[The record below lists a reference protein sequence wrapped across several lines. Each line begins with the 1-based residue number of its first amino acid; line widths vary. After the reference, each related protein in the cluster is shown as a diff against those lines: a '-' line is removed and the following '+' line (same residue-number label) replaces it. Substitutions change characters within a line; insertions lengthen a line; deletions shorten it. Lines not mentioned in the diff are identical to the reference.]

1 MMPTSTTIPSV
12 YLDPYT
18 LDNTF
23 VSNNVDGYSP
33 TTFFIN
39 KTILLGDLY
48 LWDNQFTKAAT
59 MYKYI
64 MTTSDRLGFEATDI
78 NVWYHLYKITR
89 GQISSGMGPIAV
101 SYDANINDENRLLDN
116 NSTGWRSIFA
126 RDRSNTPCTLR

>member
-101 SYDANINDENRLLDN
+101 SYDANINDPMYSAL
-116 NSTGWRSIFA
+116 I
-126 RDRSNTPCTLR
+126 